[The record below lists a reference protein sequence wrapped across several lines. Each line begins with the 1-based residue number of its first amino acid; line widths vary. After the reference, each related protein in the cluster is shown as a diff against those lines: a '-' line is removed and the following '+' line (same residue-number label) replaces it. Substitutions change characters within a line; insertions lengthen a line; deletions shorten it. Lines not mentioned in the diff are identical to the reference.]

1 MIRRREIQL
10 IPLFAARVG
19 CTHSDPDNINPYTMT
34 GNSLSVIANRISFLY
49 NLSGP
54 SMTVDTACSSASTA
68 FHLASQA
75 LRAGECDT
83 AVLIGVNALLH
94 VSPFVGFSQARMI
107 SPTGTSRP
115 FDARAN
121 GFVRGEGCGAMIVRT
136 GSSPVKEGLKY
147 ATVAGD
153 AAN

>member
-1 MIRRREIQL
+1 MCGWWSTFHSPHGSADIIACGTGWLHTR
-10 IPLFAARVG
+10 
-19 CTHSDPDNINPYTMT
+19 SDPDNINPYTMT

-49 NLSGP
+49 NLSRP

-68 FHLASQA
+68 FHLACQA
-75 LRAGECDT
+75 LRAGECEAA
-83 AVLIGVNALLH
+83 AVIGVGALLH

-121 GFVRGEGCGAMIVRT
+121 GFVRGEGCGAMIIRT
-136 GSSPVKEGLKY
+136 GSSPVKDG
-147 ATVAGD
+147 V
-153 AAN
+153 N